1 MAGWHHLLIG
11 PKFEQALG
19 DGEGQ
24 RGLECWCAWGCK
36 ELDMTEQLNNT
47 STSEHLQNLHRILY
61 PSLILSHFCTRG
73 WSPARQHFPPMQGA
87 RDGSGRGGGVV

>member
-24 RGLECWCAWGCK
+24 RGLECCCPWGCK
-36 ELDMTEQLNNT
+36 ELDMTEQLNNNT
-47 STSEHLQNLHRILY
+47 TTSEHLQNLHRILY

-73 WSPARQHFPPMQGA
+73 WSPARHFPPMQGA
-87 RDGSGRGGGVV
+87 RDGWGRGRGVV